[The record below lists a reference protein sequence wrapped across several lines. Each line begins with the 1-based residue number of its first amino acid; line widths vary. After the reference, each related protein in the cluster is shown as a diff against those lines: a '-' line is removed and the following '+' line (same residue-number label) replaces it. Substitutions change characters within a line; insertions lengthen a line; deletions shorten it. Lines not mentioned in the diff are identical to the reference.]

1 MDVCRSILL
10 LGALMWGSV
19 FAAGQDPIEAMMKL
33 WKYDDPKT
41 SALVFSSLINR
52 AMSSED
58 KDYLPAVLSQIA
70 RSYAMR
76 GDFNAAH
83 QQLDEVKSLIE
94 VQKSRAN
101 IFYLLERG
109 RTFNLEGNK
118 RNAQLVLNEA
128 FRFAQE
134 IGDDYLAIDA
144 AHMMA
149 IVESLEGQQRWHDI
163 ALKIAEQSTS
173 AFARNWLGTLYNN
186 MGWTHFDQGR
196 FSRALEL
203 FTKNAEFRR
212 DKEQHRREQIARWA
226 IGRTLRALDRLP
238 EALAI
243 QEKLMDERTS
253 AGYLADGRVL
263 EEIGEIYHLMGR
275 KEAQV
280 YFSRAYHLLAADP
293 YIVRDEPDRLAR
305 LKELSTI
312 QD

>member
-1 MDVCRSILL
+1 MNFCRSLL
-10 LGALMWGSV
+10 FLSASMWGSV
-19 FAAGQDPIEAMMKL
+19 FAAGDDPIEAMMKL
-33 WKYDDPKT
+33 WQYDDPKT
-41 SALVFSSLINR
+41 SALVFSSLIYS

-70 RSYAMR
+70 RSYAIR

-83 QQLDEVKSLIE
+83 KQLDEVKSLIE
-94 VQKSRAN
+94 AQKSRAN
-101 IFYLLERG
+101 VFYLLERG
-109 RTFNLEGNK
+109 RIFNSEGDKK
-118 RNAQLVLNEA
+118 RARLAFDEA
-128 FRFAQE
+128 FTIAQE

-144 AHMMA
+144 AHMMG
-149 IVESLEGQQRWHDI
+149 IVESLGGQQRWHDV
-163 ALKIAEQSTS
+163 ALKIAEQSNS

-186 MGWTHFDQGR
+186 MGWTQFDQGK

-212 DKEQHRREQIARWA
+212 EKEQHRREQIARWA

-238 EALAI
+238 EALPI

-253 AGYLADGRVL
+253 AGYLTDGRVL
-263 EEIGEIYHLMGR
+263 EEIGEIYRLMGR
-275 KEAQV
+275 TEAHV

-305 LKELSTI
+305 LKELSAI